1 MIGSSNLS
9 QQDIQ
14 YIQYLFLALAPW
26 YLVGLVES
34 PFISVSI
41 ASKRSMVFIAT
52 NSVFILAY
60 LSLSILMA
68 PRFGIYT
75 IPMAIA
81 IAQLINLTTFTAF
94 ALALLKEKGRR

>member
-1 MIGSSNLS
+1 MIGSRNLS

-14 YIQYLFLALAPW
+14 YIQHLFLALAPW
-26 YLVGLVES
+26 YLIGLIES

-52 NSVFILAY
+52 NSVFILTY
-60 LSLSILMA
+60 FSLSILMT

-75 IPMAIA
+75 IPIAVA
-81 IAQLINLTTFTAF
+81 IAQLINLTTFTVF
-94 ALALLKEKGRR
+94 ALKLLKEKG